1 MFLLQINAGFTS
13 YAGDN
18 KPNCLCKSLEEVITK
33 LKQSSRTIFKWFEDS
48 DMKWKP
54 DKCHMLMSKKRSF
67 AANTVENKISNT
79 KTKKL
84 LRVTSHHPLTLDD
97 HISKLC
103 KKKKTKKNN
112 KLHPPAIGPS
122 YLDQDINSYF
132 WYQLTTNSY
141 MGEP

>member
-1 MFLLQINAGFTS
+1 
-13 YAGDN
+13 
-18 KPNCLCKSLEEVITK
+18 
-33 LKQSSRTIFKWFEDS
+33 
-48 DMKWKP
+48 
-54 DKCHMLMSKKRSF
+54 MLMSKKRSF

-132 WYQLTTNSY
+132 
-141 MGEP
+141 